1 MKPLKTMSTFF
12 CLTLVAAAFSPMAKA
27 DVTWD
32 RRTEITFKTPVEIP
46 AVHQPGWQVLPPGTY
61 VFKVMKAETS
71 RDVVQIFSKDERIV
85 YATILAIPNYRLKA
99 TGKTVF
105 TFRERPA
112 GQPEAIRAW
121 FYPHQEWGH
130 EFVYAKTAATEIAR
144 ITKEPVLELPA
155 TIKEEA
161 AKPEEPQVVTELE
174 RAPIRAVEPTG
185 KEVEIAQVVTPPPA
199 ETLLAQAAPAPAAE
213 PTLPKT
219 ASPLPAIALIGLLAL
234 GGALVLRRLEMHRS

>member
-1 MKPLKTMSTFF
+1 MKPLRTMLALFGVA
-12 CLTLVAAAFSPMAKA
+12 LVTAAFSPMATA

-32 RRTEITFKTPVEIP
+32 RRTEVTFKTPVEIP
-46 AVHQPGWQVLPPGTY
+46 AVHEPGWRVLPPGTY

-71 RDVVQIFSKDERIV
+71 RDVVQIFSKDERTV

-112 GQPEAIRAW
+112 GQPEAMRAW

-130 EFVYAKTAATEIAR
+130 EFVYGKAAATEIAR
-144 ITKEPVLELPA
+144 VTKEPVLELPV
-155 TIKEEA
+155 TVKEEA
-161 AKPEEPQVVTELE
+161 AKPEEPQVVAELE
-174 RAPIRAVEPTG
+174 KAPIKAVEPAG
-185 KEVEIAQVVTPPPA
+185 KEMEIAQVVTPPPA
-199 ETLLAQAAPAPAAE
+199 EILLAQAAPAAE

-219 ASPLPAIALIGLLAL
+219 ASPLPLIALSGLLAL
-234 GGALVLRRLEMHRS
+234 GGALALRHLAARKS